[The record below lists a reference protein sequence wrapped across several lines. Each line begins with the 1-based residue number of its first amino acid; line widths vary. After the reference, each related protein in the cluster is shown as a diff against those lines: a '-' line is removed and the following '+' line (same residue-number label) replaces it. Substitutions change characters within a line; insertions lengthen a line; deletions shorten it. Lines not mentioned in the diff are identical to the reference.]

1 MKQNINEIKRMQQLA
16 GLITENQGIAE
27 APASMASAVSKL
39 YDKMLNSGE
48 TFDIDDEAVDDVM
61 ERIIAKVGH
70 TPEQTK
76 KKGAYKFAFG
86 EHPQFETLTD
96 QQLQA
101 IVPFLKAVIKQGEFD
116 IWNDWDGKQITDEDN
131 VGEEDDD
138 Y

>member
-1 MKQNINEIKRMQQLA
+1 MKQSINEIKRMQQLA

-70 TPEQTK
+70 TPEQKK

-101 IVPFLKAVIKQGEFD
+101 IVPFLKAVIKRGEFS
-116 IWNDWDGKQITDEDN
+116 IWNDWDGTQITLKMKMN
-131 VGEEDDD
+131 MKIKI
-138 Y
+138 